1 MFMFFPNCR
10 QAECKAMAELQ
21 THGVS
26 TTVLIHFSQMNP
38 LLCLAEELCAAV
50 MILNSLLLNQL
61 LKKLSLPDSE

>member
-1 MFMFFPNCR
+1 
-10 QAECKAMAELQ
+10 MAELQ

-61 LKKLSLPDSE
+61 LKKLPLPDSE